1 MRILIVCHY
10 FPPEVGAPQAR
21 VSELARFWTE
31 AGDDVTVLTGM
42 PNHPT
47 GIVPDG
53 YRGKLRLAER
63 ADGYKVVRTWLYAT
77 PNEGILKKTMGH
89 VTFMFSSVLLGAGPT
104 GSADV
109 VLVSSPTFFSIF
121 SAWLLAR
128 IKRARFV
135 IEVRDLWP
143 AIFVEL
149 GVLKNRHL
157 IRVLEKL
164 ELSAYRAADAVVTV
178 SEGFRANIIGRRI
191 PSSKVHTIRN
201 GVALDRFGGVSAAD
215 REHARAELGANEDD
229 TLVLYLGAHG
239 ISHGLTSVAD
249 AAAKLRSAP
258 IHFAFVGDGAAKG
271 ALLERITE
279 LSLSNATTLP
289 SVPSARVPAL
299 LAAADVCLVP
309 LRDVG
314 LFNTFIPSKMFEYF
328 AAGKAVVAALRGE
341 AADILR
347 AAGAI
352 VVEPEDSEAIAAAVE
367 SLARD
372 PDNRRHMGT
381 QARRYVEAY
390 YDRRILAARYRD
402 ILNDVLDSRD
412 SRAAQQ

>member
-47 GIVPDG
+47 GIVPDA
-53 YRGKLRLAER
+53 YRGKLRLVER
-63 ADGYKVVRTWLYAT
+63 ADGYRVVRTWLYAT
-77 PNEGILKKTMGH
+77 PNEGVLKKTLGH
-89 VTFMFSSVLLGAGPT
+89 VSFMLSSILLGVGPT

-157 IRVLEKL
+157 VRVLESL
-164 ELSAYRAADAVVTV
+164 ELSAYRGAEAVVTV
-178 SEGFRANIIGRRI
+178 SEGFRTNIIGRQI

-201 GVALDRFGGVSAAD
+201 GVALDRFDDISAAD
-215 REHARAELGANEDD
+215 RDHARAELGAKEGD

-249 AAAKLRSAP
+249 AAARLRSAP
-258 IHFAFVGDGAAKG
+258 IHFTFVGDGAAKG
-271 ALLERITE
+271 ALLERIKD
-279 LSLSNATTLP
+279 LGLSNTTSLP
-289 SVPSARVPAL
+289 SVPSERVPTV

-309 LRDVG
+309 LRDVE

-328 AAGKAVVAALRGE
+328 AAGKPVVAALRGE

-352 VVEPEDSEAIAAAVE
+352 VVEPEDSGAISAAVE
-367 SLARD
+367 FLAQH
-372 PDNRRHMGT
+372 PDTRRQMGS
-381 QARRYVEAY
+381 QARRYVEAH
-390 YDRRILAARYRD
+390 YDRRVLAARYRD
-402 ILNDVLDSRD
+402 ILEGVLDSQP
-412 SRAAQQ
+412 SPAARR

>member
-47 GIVPDG
+47 GIVPDA
-53 YRGKLRLAER
+53 YRGKLRLVER
-63 ADGYKVVRTWLYAT
+63 ADGYRVVRTWLYAT
-77 PNEGILKKTMGH
+77 PNEGVLKKTLGH
-89 VTFMFSSVLLGAGPT
+89 VSFMLSSILLGVGPT

-157 IRVLEKL
+157 VRVLESL
-164 ELSAYRAADAVVTV
+164 ELSAYRGAEAVVTV
-178 SEGFRANIIGRRI
+178 SEGFRTNIIGRQI

-201 GVALDRFGGVSAAD
+201 GVALDRFDDISAAD
-215 REHARAELGANEDD
+215 RDHARAELGAKEGD

-249 AAAKLRSAP
+249 AAARLRSAP
-258 IHFAFVGDGAAKG
+258 IHFTFVGDGAAKG
-271 ALLERITE
+271 ALLKRIKD
-279 LSLSNATTLP
+279 LGLSNTTSLP
-289 SVPSARVPAL
+289 SVPSERVPTV

-309 LRDVG
+309 LRDVE

-328 AAGKAVVAALRGE
+328 AAGKPVVAALRGE

-352 VVEPEDSEAIAAAVE
+352 VVEPEDSGAISAAVE
-367 SLARD
+367 FLAQH
-372 PDNRRHMGT
+372 PDTRRQMGS
-381 QARRYVEAY
+381 QARRYVEAH
-390 YDRRILAARYRD
+390 YDRRVLAARYRD
-402 ILNDVLDSRD
+402 ILEGVLDSQP
-412 SRAAQQ
+412 SPAARR

>member
-47 GIVPDG
+47 GIVPDA
-53 YRGKLRLAER
+53 YRGKLRLVER
-63 ADGYKVVRTWLYAT
+63 ADGYRVVRTWLYAT
-77 PNEGILKKTMGH
+77 PNEGVLKKTLGH
-89 VTFMFSSVLLGAGPT
+89 VSFMVSSILLGVGPT
-104 GSADV
+104 GRADV

-157 IRVLEKL
+157 IRVLERL
-164 ELSAYRAADAVVTV
+164 ELSAYRGAEAVVTV
-178 SEGFRANIIGRRI
+178 SEGFRTNIIGRQI

-201 GVALDRFGGVSAAD
+201 GVALDRFDDISAAD
-215 REHARAELGANEDD
+215 RDQARAELGAKEGD
-229 TLVLYLGAHG
+229 TLILYLGAHG

-249 AAAKLRSAP
+249 AAARLRSAP
-258 IHFAFVGDGAAKG
+258 IHFTFVGDGAAKG
-271 ALLERITE
+271 ALLERIKE
-279 LSLSNATTLP
+279 LSLSNTTSLP
-289 SVPSARVPAL
+289 SVPSERVPAV

-309 LRDVG
+309 LRDVE
-314 LFNTFIPSKMFEYF
+314 LFHTFIPSKMFEYF
-328 AAGKAVVAALRGE
+328 AAGKPVIAALRGE

-352 VVEPEDSEAIAAAVE
+352 VVEPEDSGAISAAVE
-367 SLARD
+367 FLAQH
-372 PDNRRHMGT
+372 PDTRRQMGS
-381 QARRYVEAY
+381 QARRYVEAH
-390 YDRRILAARYRD
+390 YDRRVLAARYRD
-402 ILNDVLDSRD
+402 ILEGVLDSQP
-412 SRAAQQ
+412 SPAAQQ